1 MDQQTI
7 KVAPGT
13 VLKTHT
19 FSSCLFDWFWSTN
32 GFRNGARGHHKWR
45 HFGAQRRFGPRDPL
59 RISVLMDLGCFLNTF
74 LVFFHGLGMLSGHF
88 LRVFSCLWDGFRVVS
103 SCFVKLALRL
113 VPYHFF
119 KIIS

>member
-1 MDQQTI
+1 MFFSLFFDGSG
-7 KVAPGT
+7 AP
-13 VLKTHT
+13 
-19 FSSCLFDWFWSTN
+19 N
-32 GFRNGARGHHKWR
+32 GSPKGAQGHHKWR

-59 RISVLMDLGCFLNTF
+59 RISVLMDLGCFLDTF
-74 LVFFHGLGMLSGHF
+74 LVFFHGFGMLLGHF
-88 LRVFSCLWDGFRVVS
+88 FHVFSWLWDGFRVVS